1 MGLIGRVETDSQP
14 GQAALSAVPDMVA
27 RLEDVRPDP
36 EESWRV
42 IFWASGDDFDVYED
56 AMTDDPAVADWELL
70 TALPDRRLYRVTL
83 AAEAGEQMLHPV
95 VVEEDITIIDL
106 TLTADR
112 LAVLARFPSRESL
125 AALREACRERG
136 LSFHLDQLYDEEAV
150 VNDGGVESRYGVTE
164 PQREALLAALAAG
177 YFDVP
182 RGAKMAEIA
191 DDLGVSTTALSRRLR
206 RGQRNL
212 LRNTLALAT
221 DT

>member
-14 GQAALSAVPDMVA
+14 GQVALSAVPDMAA
-27 RLEDVRPDP
+27 RLEDVRPDSD
-36 EESWRV
+36 EAWRV
-42 IFWASGDDFDVYED
+42 IFWASGDDFETYEA
-56 AMTDDPAVADWELL
+56 AMTDDPAVADWERL

-83 AAEAGEQMLHPV
+83 GEETRQQMLHSI
-95 VVEEDITIIDL
+95 VVERDITIIDL

-112 LAVLARFPSRESL
+112 LEMLARFPSREAL
-125 AALREACRERG
+125 AALREACSERG
-136 LSFHLDQLYDEEAV
+136 IAFRLAQLYDEEAV
-150 VNDGGVESRYGVTE
+150 ANDGGVETRYGVTH
-164 PQREALLAALAAG
+164 PQREALLAALEAG

-212 LRNTLALAT
+212 LRNTLELAA

>member
-1 MGLIGRVETDSQP
+1 MGLIGRVETDAQP
-14 GQAALSAVPDMVA
+14 GQTALSAVPDMVA

-42 IFWASGDDFDVYED
+42 IFWASGDDFDAYED

-83 AAEAGEQMLHPV
+83 TGESGQQMLHSI
-95 VVEEDITIIDL
+95 VVERDITIIEL
-106 TLTADR
+106 SLTADR
-112 LAVLARFPSRESL
+112 LEILARFPSREAL
-125 AALREACRERG
+125 AAFREACRERG
-136 LSFHLDQLYDEEAV
+136 LAFHLDQLYDEEAV
-150 VNDGGVESRYGVTE
+150 ANDGGVASRYGVTE
-164 PQREALLAALAAG
+164 SQREALLAALEAG

-182 RGAKMAEIA
+182 RAAKMAEIA
-191 DDLGVSTTALSRRLR
+191 DDLDVSTTALSRRLR

-212 LRNTLALAT
+212 LRNTLALAA